1 MYKRNSM
8 KTQVVEELD
17 SLIQLSKDLDNIY
30 IQNRLRFIK
39 KLLQTEWNE
48 SDAYMEEIK
57 QVLAYEE
64 TMDNLNALKL

>member
-1 MYKRNSM
+1 M

-64 TMDNLNALKL
+64 TMNNLNDLKL

>member
-8 KTQVVEELD
+8 KTQVIEELD
-17 SLIQLSKDLDNIY
+17 SLIQLSKDLENVY

-39 KLLQTEWNE
+39 KLLVTEWNE
-48 SDAYMEEIK
+48 SDLYMEEIK

-64 TMDNLNALKL
+64 TMNNLNDLKL

>member
-1 MYKRNSM
+1 M
-8 KTQVVEELD
+8 KTQVINELD
-17 SLIQLSKDLDNIY
+17 SLIQLSKDLENVY

-64 TMDNLNALKL
+64 TMNNLNDLKL